1 MLEFNKGERL
11 VVTEDF
17 EYDGTS
23 FLAGMTGT
31 VLKFH
36 ADRGYAGIV
45 SIEWD
50 HEDKQNFHTCGGLC
64 LSSRGYNLDAY
75 EAKLG
80 PITLDIKT
88 NPLPDDPRLRGI
100 AIKIKQMET
109 RFKQRQ
115 LAKLKQKEQEDEVSQ
130 SIPVQ
135 DGIDI
140 SEITSAGTWVS
151 TSSF

>member
-1 MLEFNKGERL
+1 MEYIKGEKII
-11 VVTEDF
+11 VTEDF
-17 EYDGTS
+17 DYDGAS
-23 FLAGMTGT
+23 FIAGMTGT
-31 VLKFH
+31 ILKFH
-36 ADRGYAGIV
+36 KDRGLSGIV
-45 SIEWD
+45 SIVWD

-64 LSSRGYNLDAY
+64 PSYHGYNLDAY

-80 PITLDIKT
+80 PITADVKA

-115 LAKLKQKEQEDEVSQ
+115 LAKLKQKEQANEVSQ
-130 SIPVQ
+130 SVSLQ
-135 DGIDI
+135 DGIVVSSI
-140 SEITSAGTWVS
+140 PSSITWSS

>member
-1 MLEFNKGERL
+1 MEYIKGERL
-11 VVTEDF
+11 IVTEDF
-17 EYDGTS
+17 EYDGAS
-23 FLAGMTGT
+23 FIAGMTGT
-31 VLKFH
+31 ILKFH
-36 ADRGYAGIV
+36 KDRGISGIV

-50 HEDKQNFHTCGGLC
+50 HEDKQNFHTCGGIC
-64 LSSRGYNLDAY
+64 LSYRGYNLDVY

-80 PITLDIKT
+80 PITLDIKA

-115 LAKLKQKEQEDEVSQ
+115 LAKLKQKEQEDEVYKSV
-130 SIPVQ
+130 SLQ
-135 DGIDI
+135 DGVVVSQII
-140 SEITSAGTWVS
+140 SSGSWVS

>member
-1 MLEFNKGERL
+1 MTTFIKGDKV

-17 EYDGTS
+17 EFDNAT

-36 ADRGYAGIV
+36 SDRGVGGMC

-50 HEDKQNFHTCGGLC
+50 HEDKQHFHSCGGL
-64 LSSRGYNLDAY
+64 SATSRGYNVDLY

-80 PITLDIKT
+80 PLGIDVKA

-109 RFKQRQ
+109 RFKNRQ
-115 LAKLKQKEQEDEVSQ
+115 LHKRFQKEAAYD
-130 SIPVQ
+130 
-135 DGIDI
+135 
-140 SEITSAGTWVS
+140 
-151 TSSF
+151 F

>member
-1 MLEFNKGERL
+1 MEYNKGDKI
-11 VVTEDF
+11 VVTDDF
-17 EYDGTS
+17 DYDSAT
-23 FLAGMTGT
+23 FLTGMTGT

-36 ADRGYAGIV
+36 SDRGIGGMI

-50 HEDKQNFHTCGGLC
+50 HEDRQNFHSCGGLS
-64 LSSRGYNLDAY
+64 LSYRGYNLDLH

-80 PITLDIKT
+80 PIGVAIDA

-115 LAKLKQKEQEDEVSQ
+115 LAKLKQKEQEDEIYKSISLQDGVIIS
-130 SIPVQ
+130 SIP
-135 DGIDI
+135 
-140 SEITSAGTWVS
+140 S
-151 TSSF
+151 

>member
-1 MLEFNKGERL
+1 MTFNKGDRI

-17 EYDGTS
+17 EYDGAS
-23 FLAGMTGT
+23 FIAGMTGT

-36 ADRGYAGIV
+36 SDRGVAGMC

-50 HEDKQNFHTCGGLC
+50 HEDKQNFHSCGGLS
-64 LSSRGYNLDAY
+64 LAQRGYNLDLH

-80 PITLDIKT
+80 PITTDIKA

-109 RFKQRQ
+109 RFKIRQ
-115 LAKLKQKEQEDEVSQ
+115 LAKLKQKEQEDEVYKSV
-130 SIPVQ
+130 SLQ
-135 DGIDI
+135 DGVII
-140 SEITSAGTWVS
+140 SESPS
-151 TSSF
+151 

>member
-23 FLAGMTGT
+23 FIAGMTGT
-31 VLKFH
+31 ILKFH
-36 ADRGYAGIV
+36 PDRGYAGIV

-50 HEDKQNFHTCGGLC
+50 HEDKQNFHSCGGIC
-64 LSSRGYNLDAY
+64 LSSRGYNLDVHD
-75 EAKLG
+75 AKLG
-80 PITLDIKT
+80 PITLDIKA

-115 LAKLKQKEQEDEVSQ
+115 LAKLKLKEQANEVSQ
-130 SIPVQ
+130 SVSLQ
-135 DGIDI
+135 DEIDI
-140 SEITSAGTWVS
+140 SEITSSGSWVP
-151 TSSF
+151 TGSF

>member
-17 EYDGTS
+17 DYDGTS

-36 ADRGYAGIV
+36 TDRGYAGIV
-45 SIEWD
+45 SVEWD
-50 HEDKQNFHTCGGLC
+50 HDDKQNFHSCGGLS
-64 LSSRGYNLDAY
+64 LVQRGYNLDVH

-80 PITLDIKT
+80 PITTDIKA

-109 RFKQRQ
+109 RFKIQQ
-115 LAKLKQKEQEDEVSQ
+115 LQKLKQKEQEDEVYKSV
-130 SIPVQ
+130 SLQ
-135 DGIDI
+135 DGVII
-140 SEITSAGTWVS
+140 SESPSSGSWVP

>member
-1 MLEFNKGERL
+1 MEYIKGERL

-17 EYDGTS
+17 EYDNAS
-23 FLAGMTGT
+23 FIAGMTGT
-31 VLKFH
+31 IIKFH
-36 ADRGYAGIV
+36 TDRGISGIV
-45 SIEWD
+45 SILWD

-64 LSSRGYNLDAY
+64 PSNRGYNLDVY

-80 PITLDIKT
+80 PITTDIKA

-109 RFKQRQ
+109 RFKIKQ
-115 LAKLKQKEQEDEVSQ
+115 LAKLKQKEQADEVSQ
-130 SIPVQ
+130 SISVQ

-140 SEITSAGTWVS
+140 SEITSSGSWVP
-151 TSSF
+151 TSPF

>member
-1 MLEFNKGERL
+1 MLEFNKGDKV

-23 FLAGMTGT
+23 FIAGMTGT
-31 VLKFH
+31 IIKFH
-36 ADRGYAGIV
+36 PDRGYAGIV
-45 SIEWD
+45 SILWD

-64 LSSRGYNLDAY
+64 PSSRGYNLDVH
-75 EAKLG
+75 ESKLG
-80 PITLDIKT
+80 PITTDVKA

-115 LAKLKQKEQEDEVSQ
+115 LAKLKQKEQEDEVYKSV
-130 SIPVQ
+130 SLQ
-135 DGIDI
+135 DGVII
-140 SEITSAGTWVS
+140 SESPSSITWSS

>member
-23 FLAGMTGT
+23 FIAGMTGT
-31 VLKFH
+31 ILKFH
-36 ADRGYAGIV
+36 PDRGYAGIV

-50 HEDKQNFHTCGGLC
+50 HEDKQNFHTCGGIC

-80 PITLDIKT
+80 PITLDIKA

-140 SEITSAGTWVS
+140 SEITSSGSWRSAS
-151 TSSF
+151 PF

>member
-1 MLEFNKGERL
+1 MEYIKGDKV

-17 EYDGTS
+17 EYDNAT

-36 ADRGYAGIV
+36 SDRGVGGLV

-50 HEDKQNFHTCGGLC
+50 HEDKQNFHSCGGLS
-64 LSSRGYNLDAY
+64 LANRGYNLDLH

-80 PITLDIKT
+80 PLGIDVQA

-109 RFKQRQ
+109 RFKTRQ
-115 LAKLKQKEQEDEVSQ
+115 LQKLKQKEVVYD
-130 SIPVQ
+130 
-135 DGIDI
+135 
-140 SEITSAGTWVS
+140 
-151 TSSF
+151 F

>member
-23 FLAGMTGT
+23 FVTGMTGT
-31 VLKFH
+31 VIKFH
-36 ADRGYAGIV
+36 SDRGVWGVV

-64 LSSRGYNLDAY
+64 PSSRGYNLDVY

-80 PITLDIKT
+80 PITADVKA

-109 RFKQRQ
+109 RFKIRQ
-115 LAKLKQKEQEDEVSQ
+115 LAKLKQKEQADEISQ
-130 SIPVQ
+130 SISVQ
-135 DGIDI
+135 DGLSI
-140 SEITSAGTWVS
+140 SQITSAISRMS

>member
-23 FLAGMTGT
+23 FIAGMTGT
-31 VLKFH
+31 ILKFH
-36 ADRGYAGIV
+36 PDRGYAGIV
-45 SIEWD
+45 SVEWD

-64 LSSRGYNLDAY
+64 PSSRGYNLDAY

-80 PITLDIKT
+80 PITLDIKA

-115 LAKLKQKEQEDEVSQ
+115 LAKLKQKEQANEVSQ
-130 SIPVQ
+130 SVSLQ
-135 DGIDI
+135 DEIDI
-140 SEITSAGTWVS
+140 SEITSSGSWVP
-151 TSSF
+151 TGSF

>member
-1 MLEFNKGERL
+1 MKYIKGER
-11 VVTEDF
+11 VIVTEDF
-17 EYDGTS
+17 DYDGAS
-23 FLAGMTGT
+23 FIAGMTGT
-31 VLKFH
+31 ILKFH
-36 ADRGYAGIV
+36 TDRGISGIV
-45 SIEWD
+45 SILWD

-64 LSSRGYNLDAY
+64 LSSRGYNLDVY

-80 PITLDIKT
+80 PIDVAVDA

-115 LAKLKQKEQEDEVSQ
+115 LVKLKQKEQANEVSQ
-130 SIPVQ
+130 SVSLQ

-140 SEITSAGTWVS
+140 SESTGSGTWVS
-151 TSSF
+151 TSSS

>member
-1 MLEFNKGERL
+1 MEYIKGEK
-11 VVTEDF
+11 VIVTDDF
-17 EYDGTS
+17 EYDNVT

-36 ADRGYAGIV
+36 MDRGVEGII

-50 HEDKQNFHTCGGLC
+50 HEDKQNFHTCGGIC

-80 PITLDIKT
+80 PITLDVKA
-88 NPLPDDPRLRGI
+88 NPLPEDPRLRGI

-115 LAKLKQKEQEDEVSQ
+115 LSKLKQKEVVYD
-130 SIPVQ
+130 
-135 DGIDI
+135 
-140 SEITSAGTWVS
+140 
-151 TSSF
+151 F